1 MMLRCVMV
9 VWMCLDVDEWGVF
22 SLRRMHHLTSVGDSQ
37 SNTLIV
43 SRGVI
48 TGGGELGD

>member
-1 MMLRCVMV
+1 MLMN
-9 VWMCLDVDEWGVF
+9 GGAF
-22 SLRRMHHLTSVGDSQ
+22 SLRRMHHRTSVGDSQ

-48 TGGGELGD
+48 TGRGELGD